1 MNTAI
6 LRFFPFRSSRKFPTF
21 APVARILGIDYGT
34 KRTGIATTDP
44 LQLFASGLTTVAT
57 ADLLDWLQTYL
68 SEENVEKIVVGEP
81 LYPDGNPAQ
90 IHHLVIGFTRKLR
103 KLFPGLEVVLHDER
117 FTSEEAKAVIRQS
130 GAKRKKRRDK
140 ALVDQVSAA
149 LILKDYLG
157 Y

>member
-1 MNTAI
+1 M
-6 LRFFPFRSSRKFPTF
+6 
-21 APVARILGIDYGT
+21 ARILGIDYGT

-57 ADLLDWLQTYL
+57 TELLDWLQTYL
-68 SEENVEKIVVGEP
+68 ATETVEKIVVGEP
-81 LYPDGNPAQ
+81 LYPDGQPAQ
-90 IHHLVIGFTRKLR
+90 IHHLVIGFSRKLR
-103 KLFPGLEVVLHDER
+103 QLFPDVEVVLHDER
-117 FTSEEAKAVIRQS
+117 FSSEDAKMVIRQS
-130 GAKRKKRRDK
+130 GAKKKKRRDK